1 MAEHNV
7 QTSVDRGR
15 AGLYLATRN
24 AAIITRMGAKRQG
37 IGAGSGERAPLGMA
51 ARPVALHRLT
61 ERTDS
66 GATLPKTAPGTQ
78 TAIRNSARALAVLAS
93 DDPRRIAADLV
104 AGSYEQIGAA
114 GGGRGGGGDTSG
126 GVSDGGVTTRIKHV
140 ERIRLIEALA
150 NGWAVDPVHGRVKRG
165 PERVALTV
173 QRKRP
178 GRLDIKAFR
187 MLILLCVE
195 GRDMA
200 QILTAHGWNV
210 HSKHSRVLIAAAW
223 QILDD
228 IAEAL
233 GFGRSDAPR
242 GPCNVRSVV

>member
-1 MAEHNV
+1 
-7 QTSVDRGR
+7 
-15 AGLYLATRN
+15 
-24 AAIITRMGAKRQG
+24 
-37 IGAGSGERAPLGMA
+37 MA
-51 ARPVALHRLT
+51 AAPVALHRLT
-61 ERTDS
+61 ERADS
-66 GATLPKTAPGTQ
+66 GATLPKTTQGTQ
-78 TAIRNSARALAVLAS
+78 TAIRTSARALTVLAS
-93 DDPRRIAADLV
+93 GDPRRIAADLV

-114 GGGRGGGGDTSG
+114 GGGGGGGDTSG

-150 NGWAVDPVHGRVKRG
+150 NGWAVDPVHGRVNRG

-228 IAEAL
+228 ITEAL